1 MPTGGNWKQLFK
13 GAENGDVELVNFYLK
28 MDMDP
33 NYQHPEVLTTPLIE
47 SAHRGHLEI
56 VKLLLENG
64 ADPHIKASLE
74 GWTALEAAQQ
84 AEKEDVVAFLSQHLG
99 LKYLPPPLNKKDL
112 QARKRKAVIIS
123 SFLNAG
129 IFLMGALSFIG
140 AGKWIFGSIQLMT
153 ALLNGYVGF
162 QTKQEK
168 EHVPLL
174 FFILAFFNVL
184 TALVIAFDYYRE
196 GSDYIHF
203 VWIFVAIASTIAF
216 FIQEQKH
223 RNKN

>member
-13 GAENGDVELVNFYLK
+13 GAENGDFELVNFYLK

-47 SAHRGHLEI
+47 SAHRGHLNI

-64 ADPHIKASLE
+64 ADPHLKASLE

-84 AEKEDVVAFLSQHLG
+84 AEREEVIAFLSQHLG
-99 LKYLPPPLNKKDL
+99 LKYLPPTPGKNKL

-123 SFLNAG
+123 SFLNSLT
-129 IFLMGALSFIG
+129 FLMGALTFMG
-140 AGKWIFGSIQLMT
+140 AGKWIFGSIQLIT
-153 ALLNGYVGF
+153 AILNGYVGF

-168 EHVPLL
+168 EHVPLV

-184 TALVIAFDYYRE
+184 TALLIALDYYRA

-203 VWIFVAIASTIAF
+203 VWIFVAIVSTIAF
-216 FIQEQKH
+216 LIQEQKH